1 MTLYVGGLIKLS
13 INVVGRKMENTVGIK
28 ASEAMYKPDISL
40 DVLVLGATIDDDM
53 TIVKLLSIGDEDHWL
68 SK

>member
-1 MTLYVGGLIKLS
+1 
-13 INVVGRKMENTVGIK
+13 MENTVGIK